1 MKRFKNASSGTLYG
15 MTWMISEDTRNERNT
30 VETIIILLSALAVFD
45 IASLLW
51 GVNSTDDVDSPEWE
65 RRRNWLAFH

>member
-1 MKRFKNASSGTLYG
+1 MKRFINASSGTLYG
-15 MTWMISEDTRNERNT
+15 MRCMISEDTRNERNT

-45 IASLLW
+45 VAALLW

>member
-1 MKRFKNASSGTLYG
+1 
-15 MTWMISEDTRNERNT
+15 MISEDTRNERNT

-45 IASLLW
+45 VAALLW
-51 GVNSTDDVDSPEWE
+51 GINSTDGVDSPEWE

>member
-1 MKRFKNASSGTLYG
+1 MKRFKNALSGTLYG
-15 MTWMISEDTRNERNT
+15 MTCMISEDTRNERNT
-30 VETIIILLSALAVFD
+30 VETIIILLIALAVFD
-45 IASLLW
+45 VAALFW